1 MPMKQ
6 QLVIISGAGI
16 SAESG
21 LQTFRDHD
29 GLWEGHAV
37 EEVATYEAWKKN
49 PALVLDFYNQRR
61 AAALL
66 AKPNAAHYGLAYLE
80 QFYQVKIITQNVDDL
95 HERAGSSS
103 VLHLHGSLFE
113 KRSEQNEQ
121 LVSPVFDAMEI
132 GALASDGALFRP
144 HIVWFG
150 EAVPLIGDA
159 IELVKQADIVIVIG
173 TSLVVYPAAG
183 LLEYVKRDAALFVVD
198 KKIPASPFMHKAK
211 CFEMPATKGIEQ
223 LLHELVVQPG
233 FIQ

>member
-1 MPMKQ
+1 MKQ

-61 AAALL
+61 AAALN

-113 KRSEQNEQ
+113 KRSEHSEQ
-121 LVSPVFDAMEI
+121 LISPVFEAMKI
-132 GALASDGALFRP
+132 GELASDGAAFRP
-144 HIVWFG
+144 HIVW
-150 EAVPLIGDA
+150 
-159 IELVKQADIVIVIG
+159 
-173 TSLVVYPAAG
+173 
-183 LLEYVKRDAALFVVD
+183 
-198 KKIPASPFMHKAK
+198 
-211 CFEMPATKGIEQ
+211 
-223 LLHELVVQPG
+223 
-233 FIQ
+233 

>member
-1 MPMKQ
+1 
-6 QLVIISGAGI
+6 
-16 SAESG
+16 
-21 LQTFRDHD
+21 
-29 GLWEGHAV
+29 
-37 EEVATYEAWKKN
+37 
-49 PALVLDFYNQRR
+49 
-61 AAALL
+61 
-66 AKPNAAHYGLAYLE
+66 
-80 QFYQVKIITQNVDDL
+80 
-95 HERAGSSS
+95 
-103 VLHLHGSLFE
+103 
-113 KRSEQNEQ
+113 
-121 LVSPVFDAMEI
+121 MEI
-132 GALASDGALFRP
+132 GALASDGAAFRP

-198 KKIPASPFMHKAK
+198 KKIPASPFIHNAK